1 MKRIVVLCDGTWN
14 SPDIKDTTH
23 LVELALALDTGD
35 DQKVAYFSGVGV
47 NDEKQFDN
55 FLVRGIN
62 KYIGGATG
70 LGLGTKVKSAYKFIA
85 ENYEK
90 DDEIYLFGFSRG
102 AFTARSVAGMI
113 RKCGIIQDTTP
124 RAIRKAFRLY
134 RKTGDRNRPDSDKI
148 QRKRIEMSPNFA
160 TSDAENRNRPHAVPI
175 VNLAYVGVWDTVG
188 ARGIPKAVFGF
199 VATLW
204 NAQYQFHDMELSSL
218 VKSARHA
225 VASDEQRKF
234 FVPSLWHNVSDL
246 NQGANAADGQA
257 PYQEKWFVGDHA
269 IVGGSAELDGLSKYT
284 LAWVAEGAP
293 DLRFRSGAHP
303 TTDGADHNT
312 TTERLTNP
320 GGLYEV
326 AQNLMGWRQG
336 PSLEAELHGST
347 KDRLRDDTS
356 YRPGSLAR
364 FFSRFT

>member
-47 NDEKQFDN
+47 NDDRQFDN

-70 LGLGTKVKSAYKFIA
+70 LGLGAKVKSAYKFIA
-85 ENYEK
+85 DNYEK

-113 RKCGIIQDTTP
+113 RKCGITKDTRP

-134 RKTGDRNRPDSDKI
+134 RKSGDRNHPDSERI

-160 TSDAENRNRPHAVPI
+160 TSDAENLARSQAVPV

-204 NAQYQFHDMELSSL
+204 NAQYQFHDMELSGL

-225 VASDEQRKF
+225 VASDEQRVF
-234 FVPSLWHNVSDL
+234 FEPSLWHNISAL
-246 NQGANAADGQA
+246 NQEANAPAGEA
-257 PYQEKWFVGDHA
+257 PYQQKWFVGDHA
-269 IVGGSAELDGLSKYT
+269 IIGGSAELDALSKYT
-284 LAWVAEGAP
+284 LAWVAEGAK
-293 DLRFRSGAHP
+293 DLRFRSGAKP
-303 TTDGADHNT
+303 STAGADYKA

-320 GGLYEV
+320 GGLYEI
-326 AQNLMGWRQG
+326 AQNLMGWRKG
-336 PSLEAELHGST
+336 PTDEADLHGST

-364 FFSRFT
+364 FFSLFD